1 MMPRLKRRLQ
11 IPRQRQTRCF
21 DPEQY
26 YLEEAD
32 YARAVRKV
40 RVLLRQNQPVLL
52 MAEEWPLDLQCLVDL
67 SASLQWSRP
76 ELSLHI
82 CEVGEVRGWDVEE
95 TEHWLLSCFTD
106 AMGLP
111 SVSRMLARIREPGFT
126 ACLSALIE
134 EAPRD
139 ERHGL
144 CLHGFH
150 LLHPRVRRDL
160 SDWIASQYWGRQG
173 ALASPSLLLT
183 GPLGST
189 AMDIEGGRCVVLRSN
204 AVQEEAPLLLQASGS

>member
-76 ELSLHI
+76 QKASWTWKEL
-82 CEVGEVRGWDVEE
+82 D
-95 TEHWLLSCFTD
+95 
-106 AMGLP
+106 
-111 SVSRMLARIREPGFT
+111 
-126 ACLSALIE
+126 LIFL
-134 EAPRD
+134 D
-139 ERHGL
+139 
-144 CLHGFH
+144 
-150 LLHPRVRRDL
+150 
-160 SDWIASQYWGRQG
+160 
-173 ALASPSLLLT
+173 
-183 GPLGST
+183 ST
-189 AMDIEGGRCVVLRSN
+189 AISQAPSSATTRAAPPSWGGTSRSRWG
-204 AVQEEAPLLLQASGS
+204 A